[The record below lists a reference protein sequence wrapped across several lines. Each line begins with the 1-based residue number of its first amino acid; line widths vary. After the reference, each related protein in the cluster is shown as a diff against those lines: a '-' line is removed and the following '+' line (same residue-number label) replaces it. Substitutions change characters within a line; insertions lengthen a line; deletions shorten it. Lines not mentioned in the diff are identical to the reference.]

1 MKLFQWLHTLRGGR
15 EEWESRPDTSR
26 IRIICPST
34 SGRLR
39 YDYCRKSH
47 NDLQS
52 EQTNCK
58 RVKLREG
65 RKIKLREEAGKIS
78 VACSLPFTSG
88 STAVGRTP
96 LVLCV
101 LGKRAYQ
108 TLLFQDLFL
117 CLGFKSIR
125 TLMGQTL
132 QVSQGLILNCN
143 TDSDLGNKI
152 TPVYL
157 NYYCISLILRCT

>member
-1 MKLFQWLHTLRGGR
+1 MFVYRTEEGRWLDEALPVVTHTTWGTGGMGKQTR
-15 EEWESRPDTSR
+15 YKPDPHHT
-26 IRIICPST
+26 CPST

-96 LVLCV
+96 LALCV

-108 TLLFQDLFL
+108 TLLF
-117 CLGFKSIR
+117 
-125 TLMGQTL
+125 
-132 QVSQGLILNCN
+132 
-143 TDSDLGNKI
+143 
-152 TPVYL
+152 
-157 NYYCISLILRCT
+157 